1 MDSPLVFI
9 RLIFTRCKRARQ
21 AARVAVRARKM
32 ERNTMTKWN
41 QGDLQNRRTF
51 LLEMAAASGDS
62 MTIARLNYQYLV
74 KILL

>member
-1 MDSPLVFI
+1 
-9 RLIFTRCKRARQ
+9 
-21 AARVAVRARKM
+21 
-32 ERNTMTKWN
+32 MTKWN